1 MAAGISFR
9 KLKMTGQADS
19 PRISFWLI
27 VILCLPTFVALLVVL
42 TSTMRP
48 NMSVYLL
55 IPLAF
60 VAPSCLLGA
69 VIMAIQVR
77 RSMPRQLFRGTCVV
91 LLLALV
97 AAAAAITIVCSV
109 LISFQ
114 RASARII
121 QRSTAFIRARSR
133 EISHAL
139 SGRVAF
145 VTGASQGIGRAC
157 ALRLATAGAAV
168 AVAARNQEKLNEL
181 VHEITAAGGTA
192 AAFPLDVTDEEQVKV
207 MIKAAAA
214 QFGKI
219 DILVNNAGITRDQ
232 LVMRM
237 KRADWDAVLQTNLT
251 SAYLCIQQVSISMV
265 KQRWGRIINIASV
278 FGQMGQAGQANYSA
292 SKAGLIGLTMAIAR
306 ELGSRNITCNAVAP
320 GFIETAM
327 TEVLGEE
334 FKQNAAKQI
343 PLGRVGS
350 PADVANAVAFLA
362 SDEASYITGH
372 VLNVN
377 GGMLMG

>member
-1 MAAGISFR
+1 
-9 KLKMTGQADS
+9 
-19 PRISFWLI
+19 
-27 VILCLPTFVALLVVL
+27 
-42 TSTMRP
+42 
-48 NMSVYLL
+48 MS
-55 IPLAF
+55 
-60 VAPSCLLGA
+60 
-69 VIMAIQVR
+69 
-77 RSMPRQLFRGTCVV
+77 
-91 LLLALV
+91 
-97 AAAAAITIVCSV
+97 
-109 LISFQ
+109 
-114 RASARII
+114 
-121 QRSTAFIRARSR
+121 
-133 EISHAL
+133 L

-157 ALRLATAGAAV
+157 ALRLAKEGASV
-168 AVAARNQEKLNEL
+168 AAAARNHGKLNEL
-181 VHEITAAGGTA
+181 VNEIVAAGGQA
-192 AAFPLDVTDEEQVKV
+192 AAYALDVTDEEQVKSA
-207 MIKAAAA
+207 IKAAIT
-214 QFGKI
+214 QFGKV

-251 SAYLCIQQVSISMV
+251 SSFLCTQQVTSSMLR
-265 KQRWGRIINIASV
+265 QRWGRIINISSI
-278 FGQMGQAGQANYSA
+278 FGEMGQAGQANYSA

-327 TEVLGEE
+327 TDVLSAE

-350 PADVANAVAFLA
+350 PADVAGAVAFLA

>member
-1 MAAGISFR
+1 
-9 KLKMTGQADS
+9 
-19 PRISFWLI
+19 
-27 VILCLPTFVALLVVL
+27 
-42 TSTMRP
+42 
-48 NMSVYLL
+48 MS
-55 IPLAF
+55 
-60 VAPSCLLGA
+60 
-69 VIMAIQVR
+69 
-77 RSMPRQLFRGTCVV
+77 
-91 LLLALV
+91 
-97 AAAAAITIVCSV
+97 
-109 LISFQ
+109 
-114 RASARII
+114 
-121 QRSTAFIRARSR
+121 
-133 EISHAL
+133 L
-139 SGRVAF
+139 SGRAAF

-157 ALRLATAGAAV
+157 ALKLATEGAAV
-168 AVAARNQEKLNEL
+168 AVAARSQEKLNDL
-181 VHEITAAGGTA
+181 VNEITAAGGTA
-192 AAFPLDVTDEEQVKV
+192 LACALDVTDEEQVKAE
-207 MIKAAAA
+207 IKGAIA

-237 KRADWDAVLQTNLT
+237 KRTDWDMVLQTNLT
-251 SAYLCIQQVSISMV
+251 SAYLCIQQVSSSML

-327 TEVLGEE
+327 TEVLGDE

-350 PADVANAVAFLA
+350 VDDVANAVAFLA